1 MWGELFVDAPIGDS
15 GDCIESER
23 MVGQDFFGHGGRRS
37 CVVSGIGCT
46 CCGGSGGA
54 IFVTFLKLHH
64 SVRLGYR
71 RTAQCMKPG
80 TSGRHAGGIGSGRW
94 VCPPTL
100 IYPLFPG
107 GSRGRL

>member
-15 GDCIESER
+15 GDCVESER
-23 MVGQDFFGHGGRRS
+23 MVGQDFFGDGGRRS
-37 CVVSGIGCT
+37 CNVSGIGCT

-64 SVRLGYR
+64 SAWGSGAR
-71 RTAQCMKPG
+71 
-80 TSGRHAGGIGSGRW
+80 GRHSA
-94 VCPPTL
+94 CPPTL

-107 GSRGRL
+107 GKPW